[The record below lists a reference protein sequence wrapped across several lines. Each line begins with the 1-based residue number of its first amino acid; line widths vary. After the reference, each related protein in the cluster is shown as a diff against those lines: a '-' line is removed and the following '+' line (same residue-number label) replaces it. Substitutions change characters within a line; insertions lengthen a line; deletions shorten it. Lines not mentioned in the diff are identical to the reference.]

1 MTLKNDYF
9 PLGAGGKLKF
19 GKIGKIG
26 KIGKQKTSGPM
37 RSGDEMAGNGVGSV
51 AYNSITTFASV
62 VL

>member
-1 MTLKNDYF
+1 MTLKNDNF
-9 PLGAGGKLKF
+9 PLGAGGKL
-19 GKIGKIG
+19 KIGKIG